1 MERVVPSGTVEL
13 VINMHDETLRVSQQ
27 LGGRLETFRNAIVSG
42 PQSQF
47 FDGEIPPDLAVV
59 GVHFKPGGAYPF
71 LPLPASALLN
81 SFVSLDML
89 YGGPGMD
96 LRDQLL
102 ETSNPPGQFRIIA
115 QFLLMRMKRSLP
127 SNPAV
132 KFALDQLQVSK
143 PRPIAEIANQIG
155 ISSRHF
161 IKVFA
166 EEVGVTPKMFSRIE
180 RFQRVVKQAERL
192 QAVNWDDL
200 CLASG
205 YYDQAHL
212 IHDFRE
218 FSGYAPTE
226 YLKRKAGR
234 PNHVSLG

>member
-13 VINMHDETLRVSQQ
+13 VINMHDEALRVSQQ
-27 LGGRLETFRNAIVSG
+27 LGGRLQAFRTSIVSG

-47 FDGEIPPDLAVV
+47 FDGEIPTDPAVV

-71 LPLPASALLN
+71 LSLPATVLLN

-89 YGGPGMD
+89 YGDPGMD
-96 LRDQLL
+96 LRDRLL
-102 ETSNPPGQFRIIA
+102 ETSNPSGQFRIIE

-127 SNPAV
+127 SNPGV
-132 KFALDQLQVSK
+132 KFALNQLQVSK
-143 PRPIAEIANQIG
+143 PRPIAEIANRIG
-155 ISSRHF
+155 ISPRHF

-166 EEVGVTPKMFSRIE
+166 EEVGVTPKMFSRIQ

-192 QAVNWDDL
+192 RTVEWEDL

-226 YLKRKAGR
+226 YLKRKTGR
-234 PNHVSLG
+234 PNHVSLS